1 MNWVQNR
8 TMRGFMIVP
17 LAVVLWIT
25 LLILGV
31 LLWQKTPPPGY
42 VPAKGVGPGQIGSVI
57 LAVLYGGFW
66 CRVVGGI
73 AEKKGK
79 AAANVTAVIAIG
91 LAAVM
96 MGLSY
101 AGLTADQRKLA
112 KNAQGAGASAQQA
125 QGGSTGGGASGPG
138 TPADEGMRRMADQ
151 LARQNQPGIGQP
163 SMPAPRPGS
172 VTPPSG
178 PQTGPAPARTPEVRP
193 AMPPEPAKEHAAIQP
208 TIEAFEKEIDAEIE
222 ALIKKADGVVPAM
235 ATMVAHDLRDVKK
248 RLEDAE
254 AMRVVSDGLVK
265 RLDGAIDGLKQRLIA
280 AGVPDAES
288 SHQSIRWAAT
298 SNSAMRGFAAK
309 SYAELGERAA
319 EELNALQEHFG
330 KWTLNAKRELV
341 CKDVV
346 LKQRLESMRF
356 FVKAEADRHE
366 ATKQRLRGK

>member
-1 MNWVQNR
+1 MSRVQNR
-8 TMRGFMIVP
+8 TSRGFMIVP
-17 LAVVLWIT
+17 LAVVLWVA

-31 LLWQKTPPPGY
+31 LLWQKTPPAGY

-66 CRVVGGI
+66 FWVVGGV

-112 KNAQGAGASAQQA
+112 KNAQGAGANTQQTP
-125 QGGSTGGGASGPG
+125 GGSTGGGASNPG
-138 TPADEGMRRMADQ
+138 TPADQGMRRMADQ
-151 LARQNQPGIGQP
+151 LARQNQPGLGQP
-163 SMPAPRPGS
+163 SLPTSRPGS
-172 VTPPSG
+172 VPPPR
-178 PQTGPAPARTPEVRP
+178 PQTGPAPARGPEERP
-193 AMPPEPAKEHAAIQP
+193 ATPPEPVKEHAAITP
-208 TIEAFEKEIDAEIE
+208 TVEAFEKEIEAAIE
-222 ALIKKADGVVPAM
+222 ALIKKADAVVPSM
-235 ATMVAHDLRDVKK
+235 STMVAHDLRDVKK

-254 AMRVVSDGLVK
+254 AMRVMSEGLVK
-265 RLDGAIDGLKQRLIA
+265 RFDGAIDELKQRLVA
-280 AGVPDAES
+280 AGVPDSES

-309 SYAELGERAA
+309 SYAELGERAV
-319 EELNALQEHFG
+319 EELKALQEHFG

-341 CKDVV
+341 CKDTA

>member
-1 MNWVQNR
+1 MR
-8 TMRGFMIVP
+8 LKPTRARRGFVVVP
-17 LAVVLWIT
+17 LAIALWIA
-25 LLILGV
+25 LLILGL
-31 LLWQKTPPPGY
+31 LLWQKTPPAGY

-66 CRVVGGI
+66 FWVVGGV

-112 KNAQGAGASAQQA
+112 KNAQGAGANTQQTP
-125 QGGSTGGGASGPG
+125 GGSTGGGASGPG
-138 TPADEGMRRMADQ
+138 TPADQGMRRMADQ
-151 LARQNQPGIGQP
+151 LARQNQPGLGQP
-163 SMPAPRPGS
+163 STPVPRPGIA
-172 VTPPSG
+172 TPPSG
-178 PQTGPAPARTPEVRP
+178 PQTGPAPARTPESRP
-193 AMPPEPAKEHAAIQP
+193 ATPPEPLKEHAAITP
-208 TIEAFEKEIDAEIE
+208 TVEAFEKEIEAEIE
-222 ALIKKADGVVPAM
+222 ALIKKADAVVPSM
-235 ATMVAHDLRDVKK
+235 STMVAHDLRDVKK

-254 AMRVVSDGLVK
+254 GLKGLSDGLVK
-265 RLDGAIDGLKQRLIA
+265 RFDGAIDELKQRLVA
-280 AGVPDAES
+280 ADVPDSES

-309 SYAELGERAA
+309 SYAELGERAVG
-319 EELNALQEHFG
+319 ELRVLQEHFG

-341 CKDVV
+341 CKDTA